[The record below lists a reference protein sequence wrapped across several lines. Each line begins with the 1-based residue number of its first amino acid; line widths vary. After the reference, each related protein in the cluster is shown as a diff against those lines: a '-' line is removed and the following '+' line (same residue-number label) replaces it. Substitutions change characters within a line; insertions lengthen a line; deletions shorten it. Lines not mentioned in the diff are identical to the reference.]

1 MKRVSG
7 TMTSKAAALL
17 SMGVAMLA
25 GIRMAAGRAAQ
36 TGSASVFE
44 RLASLAGEWEGTLQ
58 GVAIRV
64 AYTVT
69 ADGSVLME
77 EVRPAGSAAM
87 ITMFSV
93 DGDHLLATHY
103 CSAGNQ
109 PQMATEAI
117 RDPETRTLAFSLVR
131 VTGLKT
137 PDDFH
142 NTGIEV
148 KLEDQDHLTQKWS
161 YRDHGK
167 NGTNTFRYS
176 RIHAAR

>member
-1 MKRVSG
+1 MRK
-7 TMTSKAAALL
+7 KAVLL
-17 SMGVAMLA
+17 SIGVAMLA
-25 GIRMAAGRAAQ
+25 GIRTTAGRPVQ
-36 TGSASVFE
+36 TGSAAAFE
-44 RLASLAGEWEGTLQ
+44 RLASLAGEWEGTQQ

-64 AYTVT
+64 TYTLT

-93 DGDHLLATHY
+93 DGDHLIATHY

-109 PQMATEAI
+109 PQMATEGI
-117 RDPETRTLAFSLVR
+117 RDPATRTLAFSLVR
-131 VTGLKT
+131 VTGMKT

-148 KLEDQDHLTQKWS
+148 RLEDQDHLTQKWS
-161 YRDHGK
+161 YLDHGK
-167 NGTNTFRYS
+167 SGTNTFRYT